1 MKHTKYYATL
11 LLSLMVF
18 LLPAGAIAYY
28 IYMPKSN
35 VNIGIA
41 VLLAAA
47 GIALNKPLQAL
58 RVKYRHDVEYDEFG
72 RSKSKG
78 NYEYLSKA
86 ERDKMDLQKT
96 LDMERIM
103 DSSALKKM
111 TKKGA
116 KDPEKEM
123 NSLVGLVPVKNKM
136 REMVARMKFEK
147 GQGKKN
153 AATSMSGRH
162 MVFYGSPGTGKTTV
176 ARIITGFLYQYG
188 YIKENKCIEVDGN
201 FLKAGSDTATKT
213 ELVIRQAF
221 GGVLF
226 IDEAYALLES
236 GDGSGEQAVATLIKR
251 MEDSRDRF
259 ILILAGY
266 TNEMKRLLEANP
278 GFESR
283 IKEYLVFPDYDDM
296 EMRQIFAHMANE
308 QNFVVKDEAY
318 EAFDERVLKERK
330 LKSFGNGRTARNI
343 LDETIDRHALNFMD
357 GRISSEDKYKICEP
371 DISRTVKRN
380 GI

>member
-1 MKHTKYYATL
+1 
-11 LLSLMVF
+11 MVF

-147 GQGKKN
+147 GQGKKYVRK
-153 AATSMSGRH
+153 T
-162 MVFYGSPGTGKTTV
+162 YG
-176 ARIITGFLYQYG
+176 
-188 YIKENKCIEVDGN
+188 
-201 FLKAGSDTATKT
+201 
-213 ELVIRQAF
+213 
-221 GGVLF
+221 
-226 IDEAYALLES
+226 
-236 GDGSGEQAVATLIKR
+236 
-251 MEDSRDRF
+251 
-259 ILILAGY
+259 ILW
-266 TNEMKRLLEANP
+266 
-278 GFESR
+278 F
-283 IKEYLVFPDYDDM
+283 
-296 EMRQIFAHMANE
+296 
-308 QNFVVKDEAY
+308 
-318 EAFDERVLKERK
+318 
-330 LKSFGNGRTARNI
+330 ARNRK
-343 LDETIDRHALNFMD
+343 DHSCKDNN
-357 GRISSEDKYKICEP
+357 RIFIQIRIYK
-371 DISRTVKRN
+371 RK
-380 GI
+380 

>member
-1 MKHTKYYATL
+1 
-11 LLSLMVF
+11 MVF

-188 YIKENKCIEVDGN
+188 YIKENKCVEVDGN

-296 EMRQIFAHMANE
+296 EMRQVFAHMANE

>member
-188 YIKENKCIEVDGN
+188 YIKENKCVEVDGN

-308 QNFVVKDEAY
+308 QNFAVKDEAY

>member
-1 MKHTKYYATL
+1 MKYLKYYMTL
-11 LLSLMVF
+11 LISLLVMVMPF
-18 LLPAGAIAYY
+18 GAIVYY
-28 IYMPKSN
+28 IYMSKTN
-35 VNIGIA
+35 VNLWIA
-41 VLLAAA
+41 VILAAV
-47 GIALNKPLQAL
+47 GVALNKPMQAL
-58 RVKYRHDVEYDEFG
+58 RIKYRHDVEYDEFG

-103 DSSALKKM
+103 DSSVLKKM
-111 TKKGA
+111 TKKGS
-116 KDPEKEM
+116 KNPEKEM
-123 NSLVGLVPVKNKM
+123 DALIGLIPVKAKM

-147 GQGKKN
+147 EQGKKKEI
-153 AATSMSGRH
+153 TSMPGRH

-176 ARIITGFLYQYG
+176 ARIITGFLYKYG
-188 YIKENKCIEVDGN
+188 YIKENKCVEVDGN

-226 IDEAYALLES
+226 IDEAYALMES

-251 MEDSRDRF
+251 MEDSRNRF

-266 TNEMKRLLEANP
+266 TNEMKRLLETNP

-283 IKEYLVFPDYDDM
+283 IKEYLNFPDYDDM
-296 EMRQIFAHMANE
+296 EMRQIFAKMANE
-308 QNFVVKDEAY
+308 QNFVIKDEAY
-318 EAFDERVLKERK
+318 DAFDERILKERK
-330 LKSFGNGRTARNI
+330 LKSFGNGRTVRNI
-343 LDETIDRHALNFMD
+343 LDETIDRHALNFIEGQIVAD
-357 GRISSEDKYKICEP
+357 DKYKICEE
-371 DISRTVKRN
+371 DISRAVKRN

>member
-1 MKHTKYYATL
+1 M
-11 LLSLMVF
+11 
-18 LLPAGAIAYY
+18 
-28 IYMPKSN
+28 
-35 VNIGIA
+35 
-41 VLLAAA
+41 
-47 GIALNKPLQAL
+47 
-58 RVKYRHDVEYDEFG
+58 
-72 RSKSKG
+72 
-78 NYEYLSKA
+78 
-86 ERDKMDLQKT
+86 
-96 LDMERIM
+96 
-103 DSSALKKM
+103 
-111 TKKGA
+111 
-116 KDPEKEM
+116 
-123 NSLVGLVPVKNKM
+123 
-136 REMVARMKFEK
+136 
-147 GQGKKN
+147 
-153 AATSMSGRH
+153 
-162 MVFYGSPGTGKTTV
+162 FYGSPGTGKTTV

>member
-103 DSSALKKM
+103 DSSAPKKM

-147 GQGKKN
+147 GQGKKKEI
-153 AATSMSGRH
+153 TSMSGRH

-176 ARIITGFLYQYG
+176 ARIITGFLYKYG
-188 YIKENKCIEVDGN
+188 YIKENKCVEVDGN

-226 IDEAYALLES
+226 IDEAYALMES

-251 MEDSRDRF
+251 MEDSRNRF

-266 TNEMKRLLEANP
+266 TNEMKRLLETNP

-283 IKEYLVFPDYDDM
+283 IKEYLDFPDYDDM
-296 EMRQIFAHMANE
+296 EMRQIFAKMANE

>member
-1 MKHTKYYATL
+1 MKYLKYYMTL
-11 LLSLMVF
+11 LASLLVMVMP
-18 LLPAGAIAYY
+18 LGAIAYY
-28 IYMPKSN
+28 IYTPKTN
-35 VNIGIA
+35 VNLWIA
-41 VLLAAA
+41 VIVAAI
-47 GIALNKPLQAL
+47 GVALNKPMQAL

-96 LDMERIM
+96 MDMERIM

-116 KDPEKEM
+116 KNPEKEM
-123 NSLVGLVPVKNKM
+123 DALIGLVPVKTKM

-147 GQGKKN
+147 EQGKKKEI
-153 AATSMSGRH
+153 TSMAGRH

-188 YIKENKCIEVDGN
+188 YIKENKCVEVDGN

-226 IDEAYALLES
+226 IDEAYALMES

-251 MEDSRDRF
+251 MEDSRNRF

-266 TNEMKRLLEANP
+266 TNEMKRLLETNP

-283 IKEYLVFPDYDDM
+283 IKEYLDFSDYDDM
-296 EMRQIFAHMANE
+296 EMRQIFAKMANE
-308 QNFVVKDEAY
+308 QNFVIKDEAY
-318 EAFDERVLKERK
+318 DAFDERILKERK
-330 LKSFGNGRTARNI
+330 LKSFGNGRTVRNI
-343 LDETIDRHALNFMD
+343 LDETIDRHALNFIEGQIAAD
-357 GRISSEDKYKICEP
+357 DKYKICEE
-371 DISRTVKRN
+371 DISRAVKRN

>member
-96 LDMERIM
+96 LDMERLM

-123 NSLVGLVPVKNKM
+123 NSLVGLVPVKTKM

-147 GQGKKN
+147 EQGKKKEI
-153 AATSMSGRH
+153 TSMSGRH

-176 ARIITGFLYQYG
+176 ARIITGFLYKYG
-188 YIKENKCIEVDGN
+188 YIKENKCVEVDGN

-226 IDEAYALLES
+226 IDEAYALMES

-251 MEDSRDRF
+251 MEDSRNRF
-259 ILILAGY
+259 ILILAGC
-266 TNEMKRLLEANP
+266 TNEMKRLLETNP

-283 IKEYLVFPDYDDM
+283 IKEYLDFPDYDDM
-296 EMRQIFAHMANE
+296 EMRQIFAKMANE

>member
-1 MKHTKYYATL
+1 
-11 LLSLMVF
+11 MVF

-123 NSLVGLVPVKNKM
+123 NSLVGLVPVKN
-136 REMVARMKFEK
+136 
-147 GQGKKN
+147 
-153 AATSMSGRH
+153 
-162 MVFYGSPGTGKTTV
+162 
-176 ARIITGFLYQYG
+176 I
-188 YIKENKCIEVDGN
+188 
-201 FLKAGSDTATKT
+201 
-213 ELVIRQAF
+213 
-221 GGVLF
+221 
-226 IDEAYALLES
+226 
-236 GDGSGEQAVATLIKR
+236 
-251 MEDSRDRF
+251 
-259 ILILAGY
+259 ILAGY

-308 QNFVVKDEAY
+308 QNFVVKDESY

-357 GRISSEDKYKICEP
+357 GRISSEDK
-371 DISRTVKRN
+371 
-380 GI
+380 GIWI

>member
-1 MKHTKYYATL
+1 
-11 LLSLMVF
+11 MVF

-147 GQGKKN
+147 GQGKKKEI
-153 AATSMSGRH
+153 TSMSGRH

-176 ARIITGFLYQYG
+176 ARIITGFLYKYG
-188 YIKENKCIEVDGN
+188 YIKENKCVEVDGN

-226 IDEAYALLES
+226 IDEAYALMES
-236 GDGSGEQAVATLIKR
+236 GDGSGEQIK
-251 MEDSRDRF
+251 
-259 ILILAGY
+259 ILSQIL
-266 TNEMKRLLEANP
+266 
-278 GFESR
+278 
-283 IKEYLVFPDYDDM
+283 KEEIEEFDKLS
-296 EMRQIFAHMANE
+296 
-308 QNFVVKDEAY
+308 KDEAKKKAQ
-318 EAFDERVLKERK
+318 EDLKEIGF
-330 LKSFGNGRTARNI
+330 LDDQGNVTEPYIALRQECTAR
-343 LDETIDRHALNFMD
+343 
-357 GRISSEDKYKICEP
+357 KCQW
-371 DISRTVKRN
+371 
-380 GI
+380 